1 MKILHSSRPA
11 LIDSE
16 PQHNHNPFMN
26 MDNENLESLMQENN
40 GKTFFDVPPNQLNS
54 PEAGAELFDTASL
67 EAVHSQQQRI
77 IQQHGRKNTKKM
89 NKNQRKRH
97 YQYLLSIA
105 RQELRKKKAKSKH
118 N

>member
-26 MDNENLESLMQENN
+26 MDNENLELLMQENN
-40 GKTFFDVPPNQLNS
+40 AKTFFDVPPNQLNFL
-54 PEAGAELFDTASL
+54 EAGAELSDTASL
-67 EAVHSQQQRI
+67 ETALSQQQKTT
-77 IQQHGRKNTKKM
+77 QQQGGKNTKKM

-97 YQYLLSIA
+97 YTNIC
-105 RQELRKKKAKSKH
+105 
-118 N
+118 